1 MFYLLFRRE
10 PRIPKTE
17 FRGHIL
23 VKIKTNKNTR
33 EIGHKV
39 DSKKQTMA
47 NYSNAGK
54 NPSMNLDFSIPN
66 FRQIL
71 WGERIKPEKFFFN
84 QFQSTVGRTHTQKC
98 FYWGE
103 EPHPCIMKG
112 LPIKMYTARPA
123 NGRNNQ
129 VAQKCQRFLYTYLF
143 FFLLL
148 WLFLSRI

>member
-1 MFYLLFRRE
+1 VLFCLPFCLLDVSNFFFGECRVNNKSLLIYCRVYSFSRTEPGNMFYLLFRRE
-10 PRIPKTE
+10 PKIPKTE

-23 VKIKTNKNTR
+23 VGIKTNKNTR

-71 WGERIKPEKFFFN
+71 WGERTKSEKFFFN
-84 QFQSTVGRTHTQKC
+84 QFQSTVGRRHTHKSVS
-98 FYWGE
+98 
-103 EPHPCIMKG
+103 I
-112 LPIKMYTARPA
+112 
-123 NGRNNQ
+123 Q
-129 VAQKCQRFLYTYLF
+129 VR
-143 FFLLL
+143 
-148 WLFLSRI
+148 SRIPI